1 MSEGKKILIALG
13 VIAALC
19 VCAMGVTYFTFAQ
32 LGKKMENIANA
43 EPTSIARVQ
52 ERVAKFDIPAGYR
65 PIAMSFMGYD
75 SISLIPDTA
84 TSGMTIMLMQYGGV
98 MAGNDEQA
106 REQLKQAMEQQN
118 GVQGTSS
125 TVVETLEETIRGE
138 TVTVTVSE
146 TSLQGVTMRQWVT
159 VFEGNGGPTMLMI
172 QGPANL
178 WDDQLVEDFIASIE

>member
-1 MSEGKKILIALG
+1 MSEGKKILIGIG

-19 VCAMGVTYFTFAQ
+19 VCVMGVTYFTFAQ
-32 LGKKMENIANA
+32 LGKKMANIANA

-52 ERVAKFDIPAGYR
+52 ERVAKFDIPAGYH
-65 PIAMSFMGYD
+65 PLAMSFMGYD
-75 SISLIPDTA
+75 SITLIPETA
-84 TSGMTIMLMQYGGV
+84 TSGMTITLMQYGGV
-98 MAGNDEQA
+98 MAGNDEQV

-125 TVVETLEETIRGE
+125 TVVETREETIRGE

-146 TSLQGVTMRQWVT
+146 TSLQGMTMRQWMT
-159 VFEGNGGPTMLMI
+159 VFEGNGGLTMLMI
-172 QGPANL
+172 QGPAAL